1 MGLRLIFC
9 PSPMYAPAAPWQQGL
24 VSHPRVWYPLARTD
38 DRSIAM
44 ITVENLSLQYGGQV
58 LFSQVDLQ
66 FDAGNCYGII
76 GANGAGKS
84 TFLKILSGEVDSTGG
99 HVYIDP
105 RARMSVLKQNQSMYD
120 AYSVMD
126 TVIMG
131 NQRLYDV
138 GKEKDAIYEKPD
150 FSDEDGIRASE
161 LEEEYAELGGW
172 EAESDAGRILQ
183 GLGVDV
189 QFFYTPM
196 SAMDPRLKVKVLLAQ
211 ALFGKPDIILLDE
224 PTNNLDLPSVVWLE
238 DFLLDYEGTVLVVSH
253 DRYFLNNVCTHI
265 VDIDYGKIKMYV
277 GNYDFW
283 YESSQLIQKL
293 IKDQNKKA
301 QQKIEEL
308 QSFIRRFSAN
318 KSKSRQATSRRKLL
332 EKISVEQLPAS
343 SRRYPWVGFKAEREP
358 GKDRLFVTELSKSVD
373 GVPLLKDVSFIMGKE
388 DKIAVI
394 SRNELAVTMLF
405 KLLMGEEE
413 PDSGS
418 IKWGVS
424 TTQGYMP
431 TDNSAFFDGCE
442 LSIMDWMRQFSADKR
457 ESYLRTFLG
466 RMLFSG
472 DEVYKPV
479 NVLSGGERV
488 RCMISKLMLSGAS
501 VLLLDQPTNH
511 LDLESI
517 AALNNGLA
525 AFPYNVIFSSHDHQL
540 TQTVANRII
549 EINADGSI
557 TDRVC
562 SYDEYVHLN
571 ELQNPQ

>member
-1 MGLRLIFC
+1 
-9 PSPMYAPAAPWQQGL
+9 
-24 VSHPRVWYPLARTD
+24 
-38 DRSIAM
+38 M

-58 LFSQVDLQ
+58 LFSNVDLQ
-66 FDAGNCYGII
+66 FTAGNCYGII

-84 TFLKILSGEVDSTGG
+84 TFLKILSGEIDSTGG
-99 HVYIDP
+99 HVYVDP
-105 RARMSVLKQNQSMYD
+105 KARMSVLKQNQGMYD
-120 AYSVMD
+120 AYTVLD

-131 NQRLYDV
+131 NPRLYEC
-138 GKEKDAIYEKPD
+138 GKEKDAIYEKAD
-150 FSDEDGIRASE
+150 FTDEDGIRASE
-161 LEEEYAELGGW
+161 LEEEFAELGGW
-172 EAESDAGRILQ
+172 EAESDAGKILQ
-183 GLGVDV
+183 GLGVDTA
-189 QFFYTPM
+189 FNDTLM
-196 SAMDPRLKVKVLLAQ
+196 ADMDPRLKVKVLLAQ

-224 PTNNLDLPSVVWLE
+224 PTNNLDLKSVVWLE
-238 DFLLDYEGTVLVVSH
+238 DFLMDYEGTVLVVSH

-332 EKISVEQLPAS
+332 DKLTVEELPAS
-343 SRRYPWVGFKAEREP
+343 SRRYPWVGFKANREP
-358 GKDRLFVTELSKSVD
+358 GKDRLFVTDLCKSVD
-373 GVPLLKDVSFIMGKE
+373 GVPVLKNVSFIMGKE

-394 SRNELAVTMLF
+394 SRNELAVTLLF

-413 PDSGS
+413 PDSGE

-431 TDNSAFFDGCE
+431 TDNSAYFEGCE
-442 LSIMDWMRQFSADKR
+442 LSIMDWMRQFSEDKR

-517 AALNNGLA
+517 AALNNGLE
-525 AFPYNVIFSSHDHQL
+525 AFPHNMIFSSHDHQL

-549 EINADGSI
+549 EINPDGSI
-557 TDRVC
+557 TDRMC
-562 SYDEYVHLN
+562 TYDEYMDLASM
-571 ELQNPQ
+571 EEGR

>member
-1 MGLRLIFC
+1 MLATFGGL
-9 PSPMYAPAAPWQQGL
+9 
-24 VSHPRVWYPLARTD
+24 WYPELSTIWERAD
-38 DRSIAM
+38 M
-44 ITVENLSLQYGGQV
+44 ITVDNLSLQYGGQV
-58 LFSQVDLQ
+58 LFTNVDLQ
-66 FDAGNCYGII
+66 FTAGNCYGII

-84 TFLKILSGEVDSTGG
+84 TFLKILSGEIDSTGG
-99 HVYIDP
+99 HVYVDP
-105 RARMSVLKQNQSMYD
+105 KARMSVLKQNQGMYD
-120 AYSVMD
+120 AYTVLD

-131 NQRLYDV
+131 NMRLYEC
-138 GKEKDAIYEKPD
+138 GKEKDAIYEKAD
-150 FSDEDGIRASE
+150 FTDEDGIRASE
-161 LEEEYAELGGW
+161 LEEEFAELGGW
-172 EAESDAGRILQ
+172 EAESDAGKILQ
-183 GLGVDV
+183 GLGVDTA
-189 QFFYTPM
+189 FNDTLM
-196 SAMDPRLKVKVLLAQ
+196 ADMDPRLKVKVLLAQ

-224 PTNNLDLPSVVWLE
+224 PTNNLDLKSVVWLE
-238 DFLLDYEGTVLVVSH
+238 DFLMDYEGTVLVVSH

-332 EKISVEQLPAS
+332 DKLTVEELPAS
-343 SRRYPWVGFKAEREP
+343 SRRYPWVGFKANREP
-358 GKDRLFVTELSKSVD
+358 GKDRLFVTDLCKSVD
-373 GVPLLKDVSFIMGKE
+373 GVPVLKNVSFIMGRE

-394 SRNELAVTMLF
+394 SRNELAVTLLF

-413 PDSGS
+413 PDSGE

-431 TDNSAFFDGCE
+431 TDSSAYFEGCE
-442 LSIMDWMRQFSADKR
+442 LSIMDWMRQFSEDKR

-517 AALNNGLA
+517 AALNNGLE
-525 AFPYNVIFSSHDHQL
+525 AFPYNIIFSSHDHQL

-549 EINADGSI
+549 EINPDGSI
-557 TDRVC
+557 TDRMC
-562 SYDEYVHLN
+562 TYDEYMDLASLEN
-571 ELQNPQ
+571 ER